1 MTHSPTVSTPA
12 TSAPTA
18 AATSA
23 PCADAAAPCADAAQA
38 SSRRPLA
45 LGLAT
50 LAVIALLLVSLA
62 TGEYSILSQDDGW
75 RLFLAVRVP
84 RTIALILSGAAMS
97 MSGLVMQL
105 VTQNRFAEPSTTG
118 TSEWAGLGLLVIMIA
133 WPGAPILVRM
143 TCAIAFAFVG
153 TMVFFALL
161 RRVSLRSSLLV
172 PIMGMMLGAVVSA
185 ISTFI
190 ALETNTMQSVAV
202 WFQGSFTS
210 VYEGQYEI
218 LWIVAAVVAIVFV
231 MADRLTAVSLG
242 EDIAVSLGVNYHRM
256 VLIATALV
264 AVATGVVTVVVGSL
278 PFLGLI
284 VPNLVSMTMGDN
296 LRTNLPWVCLAGI
309 ALVTV
314 TDLLARTIISPFE
327 MPVSV
332 ILGVLGA
339 FVFIALVL
347 RQARQGATL

>member
-18 AATSA
+18 AAASA
-23 PCADAAAPCADAAQA
+23 PCADAAATRDAAQA

-50 LAVIALLLVSLA
+50 LAVIALLLLSLA

-190 ALETNTMQSVAV
+190 ALDTNTMQSVAV

-210 VYEGQYEI
+210 VYEGQYEV

>member
-12 TSAPTA
+12 TSAP
-18 AATSA
+18 
-23 PCADAAAPCADAAQA
+23 CADAATTRDAAQA

-133 WPGAPILVRM
+133 WPGAPILMRM

-210 VYEGQYEI
+210 VYEGQYEV
-218 LWIVAAVVAIVFV
+218 LWIVAAAVAIVFV

-242 EDIAVSLGVNYHRM
+242 EDTAVSLGVNYHRM

-347 RQARQGATL
+347 RQARRGATL